1 MNGVCSVEDM
11 DKAIMYGPGMRMA
24 VTGQILTLSLGV
36 QGGLRA
42 VAAKYGKEP
51 SESDLVC
58 ADGVDEE
65 IANRPEKWGNTVEGV
80 EKFRDKMFAEIL
92 KAQGLL

>member
-1 MNGVCSVEDM
+1 M
-11 DKAIMYGPGMRMA
+11 
-24 VTGQILTLSLGV
+24 
-36 QGGLRA
+36 
-42 VAAKYGKEP
+42 AAKYGKEP

-92 KAQGLL
+92 KAQVLL

>member
-65 IANRPEKWGNTVEGV
+65 IANRPEEWGNTVEGV